1 MTSKTRYSGYDPLAR
16 VYNEDW
22 APGVLQEVLPAL
34 EKLLLPHLS
43 TGAHILDLGC
53 GTGHL
58 AQQLLIK
65 GYQVTG
71 LDGSEGMLRYAQE
84 NAGEGKFILGDARF
98 FNFPHTFDAVVSIGA
113 FNHVMELEELTEIFH
128 NVYQALLDDGLFIFY
143 MFFEEEYQS
152 NWNGSLTGKVKEE
165 YAWAAQNSYNSETK
179 IAQFNLTIFS
189 LVEETWQRLDAVIKE
204 KCYSIT
210 EVKSALEKAGFTEL
224 GIYDAQRDFAINKS
238 PGNTYFSARKR
249 LNK

>member
-1 MTSKTRYSGYDPLAR
+1 MTSTTRYSGYDPLAR

-22 APGVLQEVLPAL
+22 APGVLQETLPAL

-43 TGAHILDLGC
+43 SGAHILDIGC

-71 LDGSEGMLRYAQE
+71 LEPSEPMLRYAHE
-84 NAGEGKFILGDARF
+84 NAADGKFILGDARF
-98 FNFPHTFDAVVSIGA
+98 FKFPHTFDAVVSIGA
-113 FNHVMELEELTEIFH
+113 FNHVMELEELSDIFH
-128 NVYQALLDDGLFIFY
+128 NVYQALLDNGLFVFY

-152 NWNGSLTGKVKEE
+152 KWNGSLSGNIKEE
-165 YAWAAQNSYNSETK
+165 YAWAAKNSYNSETK
-179 IAQFNLTIFS
+179 IAQINLTIFS
-189 LVEETWQRLDAVIKE
+189 LLEKSWQRLDAVIKE

-210 EVKSALEKAGFTEL
+210 EVKSALENAGFSEVS
-224 GIYDAQRDFAINKS
+224 IYEAQRDFAINK
-238 PGNTYFSARKR
+238 PTGNTYFSARKR